1 MRIKAL
7 NGKTGNHM
15 ASQTTSVDLAVI
27 GAGPAGL
34 TAALALSLSGAQAIC
49 AGPPFGPIAGR
60 PDTRTTALLSC
71 SVQLLENLGVWQDCA
86 ESAAPLEA
94 IRIVDDTGRLFRG
107 PDIEFRSEELGDG
120 PFGYNLPNSCL
131 VAHLR
136 HRAHGVPNLELIDT
150 AGAIDV
156 RPTPELVRIELR
168 EGRIIQARLAVG
180 SDGRRSLC
188 RQAARI
194 GTRSWRYD
202 QAAIA
207 CNFEHSEPHA
217 NVSNEFHR
225 PAGPFTTVPL
235 PGRASS
241 LVWVERPDEAERLM
255 ALPEATFAEEIE
267 RRSHGLL
274 GSVTAVG
281 PRAAFPLSGLTADT
295 LTRRRIALVGE
306 AGHVIPPIGA
316 QGLNL
321 GFRDAAALA
330 GHVGAALADGGDP
343 GAGAVLEAYDRSRRG
358 DVATRTVAVDLLNRS
373 LISEIL
379 PLQAARGLGLHLL
392 NTVGPLRRLVMRQGL
407 APTADLPELMQR
419 SVQASAAG

>member
-1 MRIKAL
+1 MDP
-7 NGKTGNHM
+7 
-15 ASQTTSVDLAVI
+15 QTTSVDFAVI

-34 TAALALSLSGAQAIC
+34 TAALALSLSGSRVIC
-49 AGPPFGPIAGR
+49 AGPPFGAVTGR
-60 PDTRTTALLSC
+60 PDTRTTALLAC

-94 IRIVDDTGRLFRG
+94 IRIIDDTARLFRG
-107 PDIEFRSEELGDG
+107 PDIEFRAEELGDG
-120 PFGYNLPNSCL
+120 PFGYNIPNSSL
-131 VAHLR
+131 VAQLR
-136 HRAHGVPNLELIDT
+136 RRAEDLPNLELIDT
-150 AGAIDV
+150 AGATDV
-156 RPTPELVRIELR
+156 RPTAESVRIELQ
-168 EGRIIQARLAVG
+168 EGRTILARLAVG

-188 RQAARI
+188 RQAAGI

-202 QAAIA
+202 QTAMA
-207 CNFEHSEPHA
+207 CNFDHSEPHA

-255 ALPEATFAEEIE
+255 ALPEPKFAEEIE
-267 RRSHGLL
+267 RRTHGLL
-274 GSVTAVG
+274 GSVTGVG

-295 LTRRRIALVGE
+295 LARRRIALVGE

-321 GFRDAAALA
+321 GFRDAAALSD
-330 GHVGAALADGGDP
+330 HVTAALAGGSDP
-343 GAGAVLEAYDRSRRG
+343 GAETVLDAYNRSRRS

-373 LISEIL
+373 LISEFL
-379 PLQAARGLGLHLL
+379 PFQAARGLGLHLL
-392 NTVGPLRRLVMRQGL
+392 NTIGPLRRLVMRQGL
-407 APTADLPELMQR
+407 APTSDLPELMHRR
-419 SVQASAAG
+419 SPQAAGTG